1 MAEEAV
7 IPSYSQVTDEK
18 IQAALTADKGPGA
31 KLVSW
36 QVKDFTKKGDNY
48 ACIVTSVIVQYTLEG
63 AQHETT
69 YVAKIG
75 RDFGTSPFKAFMN
88 DIFIREGKC
97 LGEILPKINEI
108 MRKIGHREIS
118 VAKCFHCC
126 FDEGKEIL
134 LMEDLRARS
143 FRMFDRQRGMDAVHA
158 TLVLQELGRLH
169 AASILLDKTLPSHDF
184 TKTWTCFTDEWMEN
198 EDFNKMFKTMIGNQ
212 IEGAAMIMK
221 KVPNYE
227 RVVSWIEGIK
237 ETAID
242 IMIQSFRSE
251 DGEGVLL
258 HGDCWNNNVLFRYDE
273 AGVPVEV
280 MLVDLQAMRKASPA
294 VDLNYFLYSSF
305 NGPDRIQNKE
315 VFLKAYYDSFTS
327 VLKTED
333 VSVPFTP
340 EELQQKLQDHMIY
353 GALVSMFLV
362 PIVLSEAEDVP
373 DFADMDDIEKFSSER
388 KKVLLKM
395 CEKSDGLLKPRFLDM
410 FDEMIEAGII
420 S

>member
-1 MAEEAV
+1 MYTFVMAEEAV

-75 RDFGTSPFKAFMN
+75 RDMQVASLKTMFRQ
-88 DIFIREGKC
+88 I
-97 LGEILPKINEI
+97 
-108 MRKIGHREIS
+108 

-126 FDEGKEIL
+126 LDEGKEIL

-143 FRMFDRQRGMDAVHA
+143 FRMFDRQRGMDAAHA

-184 TKTWTCFTDEWMEN
+184 TKTWTCLTDDWTTDDE
-198 EDFNKMFKTMIGNQ
+198 NKMFKTMTDHQ
-212 IEGAAMIMK
+212 LDGAAMIMK
-221 KVPNYE
+221 KIPNYE
-227 RVVSWIEGIK
+227 RVVRWIEGIK
-237 ETAID
+237 ETAVD
-242 IMIQSFRSE
+242 IMKQSFRSE

-258 HGDCWNNNVLFRYDE
+258 HGDCWNNNVLF
-273 AGVPVEV
+273 
-280 MLVDLQAMRKASPA
+280 
-294 VDLNYFLYSSF
+294 SF

-315 VFLKAYYDSFTS
+315 MFLKAYYDSFTS

-362 PIVLSEAEDVP
+362 PMVLSEAEDVP
-373 DFADMDDIEKFSSER
+373 DLDSITDMDKFSEGQKDVLIKMSER
-388 KKVLLKM
+388 NDSLLKLSSAPANKINPVTHLHGPM
-395 CEKSDGLLKPRFLDM
+395 
-410 FDEMIEAGII
+410 AQ
-420 S
+420 

>member
-75 RDFGTSPFKAFMN
+75 RDMQVASLKTMFRQMFV
-88 DIFIREGKC
+88 REGKC
-97 LGEILPKINEI
+97 LGEILPRINEV
-108 MRKIGHREIS
+108 MRKIGRREIS

-126 FDEGKEIL
+126 LDEGKEIL

-143 FRMFDRQRGMDAVHA
+143 FRMFDRQRGMDAAHA

-184 TKTWTCFTDEWMEN
+184 TKTWTCLTDDWTTDDE
-198 EDFNKMFKTMIGNQ
+198 NKMFKTMTDHQ
-212 IEGAAMIMK
+212 LDGAAMIMK
-221 KVPNYE
+221 KIPNYE
-227 RVVSWIEGIK
+227 RVVRWIEGIK
-237 ETAID
+237 ETAVD
-242 IMIQSFRSE
+242 IMKQSFRSE

-315 VFLKAYYDSFTS
+315 MFLKAYYDSFTS

-362 PIVLSEAEDVP
+362 PMVLSEAEDVP
-373 DFADMDDIEKFSSER
+373 DLDSITDMDKFSEGQKDVLIKMSER
-388 KKVLLKM
+388 NDSLLK
-395 CEKSDGLLKPRFLDM
+395 LRFLDM